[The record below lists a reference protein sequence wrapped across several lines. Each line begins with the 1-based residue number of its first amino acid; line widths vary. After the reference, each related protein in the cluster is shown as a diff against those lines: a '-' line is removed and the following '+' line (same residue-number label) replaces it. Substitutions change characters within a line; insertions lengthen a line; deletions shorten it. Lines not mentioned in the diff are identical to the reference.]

1 VYDPDPKAR
10 ASAKWKP
17 VLRSEYARVIDES
30 IALRL
35 AGSASGA
42 TKLDR

>member
-1 VYDPDPKAR
+1 VYDPDPKGR
-10 ASAKWKP
+10 AIAKWKP
-17 VLRSEYARVIDES
+17 ALRSEYARVIGEG